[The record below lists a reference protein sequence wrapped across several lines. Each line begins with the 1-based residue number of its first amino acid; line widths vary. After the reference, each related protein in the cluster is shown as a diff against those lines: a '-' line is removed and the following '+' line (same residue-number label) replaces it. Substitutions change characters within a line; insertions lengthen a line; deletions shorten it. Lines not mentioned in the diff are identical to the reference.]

1 MALSWASRS
10 ASSSADLLG
19 RLAGGEGRL
28 STRPARTVV
37 CLVMVF
43 RLPPLVIGIAP
54 PCSLSRIAAAR
65 AATLAPGVVIDFR
78 RVIRCVGLRAPA
90 KRECECECELVR
102 AWDWRPARAEDA
114 ELDMGERWCV
124 NGLVEGCI
132 SCGRTP
138 MSAKREASPAQGQA
152 RSAAPSRT
160 TESSHTLEEAIAERA

>member
-1 MALSWASRS
+1 MALSWASRF

-43 RLPPLVIGIAP
+43 RLPPLVIGMAP

-78 RVIRCVGLRAPA
+78 RLIRCVGLRAPA
-90 KRECECECELVR
+90 RRECECELVR
-102 AWDWRPARAEDA
+102 AWDWRPVRAEDA

-132 SCGRTP
+132 SCGRTT
-138 MSAKREASPAQGQA
+138 MSAKSEASPAQGQA

-160 TESSHTLEEAIAERA
+160 TESSHTFEEAIAERA